1 MILSVFRGVVVLVLR
16 SSGVRISSNI
26 PRDVSSSSRSLPFL
40 PRCAGIRR
48 RTFVGG
54 SGGGNDSLARLRFS
68 VRVGV
73 GTTTSS
79 GLIARAFPFAG
90 PRTRVL
96 VEVAT
101 GVIVSTSIGS
111 SLSDPSDMAR
121 CFGGLFLGLPVL
133 FLFFL
138 PLRGGKVVSTSATA
152 TDREDEAMEG
162 SRSVA
167 GVCWVSC
174 DWSGNWESGK

>member
-1 MILSVFRGVVVLVLR
+1 VLVLR

-26 PRDVSSSSRSLPFL
+26 PRGVSSSSRSLPFL

-48 RTFVGG
+48 RTLVE
-54 SGGGNDSLARLRFS
+54 GGGGGDDSLARLRFS
-68 VRVGV
+68 ARVGV

-79 GLIARAFPFAG
+79 GLIARAFPFAAADFAVG

-96 VEVAT
+96 VEVTT
-101 GVIVSTSIGS
+101 GIIVSTSIGS

-121 CFGGLFLGLPVL
+121 CFGALFLARPVL
-133 FLFFL
+133 FLVFL
-138 PLRGGKVVSTSATA
+138 LLRGGAGVSTSAAVTE
-152 TDREDEAMEG
+152 REDEAIEG

-174 DWSGNWESGK
+174 GWSGPRK